1 MHTFILKRLG
11 QSLIVLVLVSVII
24 FLSVRILPGDPIY
37 LIVQESNV
45 AGASPEQLA
54 QLRHEHGLDR
64 HLIVQYFDW
73 IGGVLRGDLGVSIF
87 GKQPVAD
94 EVLRRLP
101 ITLELGLWSVLVSA
115 AIGIP
120 MGVISATRRGSWID
134 NAVILL
140 SNIGITI
147 PVFWFGLLLM
157 LFFSLYLGWLP
168 AMGWTPITD
177 NVGLHLQQ
185 LVMPVICLSIFPI
198 AAIARQTRSS
208 LMEVIHQDYVRTAWA
223 KGLDER
229 AVIFRHAL
237 KNGLIPVIT
246 TIGLSAR
253 VIVGGSTVIETVF
266 GIPGMGRLAVTA
278 VSNKDFAVVQGVI
291 VIIAATVILVNL
303 LIDLAYGWVD
313 PRIRYS

>member
-1 MHTFILKRLG
+1 MHTFILKRLW
-11 QSLIVLVLVSVII
+11 QSVIVLFLVSVFI
-24 FLSVRILPGDPIY
+24 FLAVRILPGDPIY
-37 LIVQESNV
+37 LVAQESNV
-45 AGASPEQLA
+45 AGASQEQLD
-54 QLRHEHGLDR
+54 QLRREYGLDR
-64 HLIVQYFDW
+64 PMVVQYFDW
-73 IGGVLRGDLGVSIF
+73 VGGLFRGDLGVSIF
-87 GKQPVAD
+87 GKQPVAQ
-94 EVLRRLP
+94 EVVRRLP

-115 AIGIP
+115 LIGIP
-120 MGVISATRRGSWID
+120 MGVIGATRRGSWMD
-134 NAVILL
+134 HAVILI
-140 SNIGITI
+140 SNIGITM

-168 AMGWTPITD
+168 ALGWTPITE
-177 NVGLHLQQ
+177 NVGMHFLQMI
-185 LVMPVICLSIFPI
+185 MPVICLSIFPI

-229 AVIFRHAL
+229 AVIFKHAL

-278 VSNKDFAVVQGVI
+278 VANKDFAVVQGVI
-291 VIIAATVILVNL
+291 VIIALTVVAVNL
-303 LIDLAYGWVD
+303 LVDIAYGWVD